1 MKLNKDKIKNVSLVV
16 LAIGLLISIL
26 YSINLNLRYSENLV
40 NTQNSADSLAT
51 IISLEQNRYDSL
63 KAFSDSIYSYEL
75 KKNDSLWQV
84 LQSNQT
90 TNKTKTTYIYK
101 DSTIIKEAENTET
114 QTQLETKYVT
124 QVVEKEVVK
133 TVHDTVYVSKVDS
146 TYDSTTVKTQKE
158 ETNNEKIVVDKGN
171 LFNIY
176 LDGNVKVNLD
186 KDIIPE
192 LEGGIILFD
201 KFYGSIGI
209 DYFDKQI
216 NPFAKIGINWRLF

>member
-1 MKLNKDKIKNVSLVV
+1 MIEKIKN
-16 LAIGLLISIL
+16 ISIIVLIVALVISVL
-26 YSINLNLRYSENLV
+26 YAINLNHKYS
-40 NTQNSADSLAT
+40 QNIKDNQILIDSLYTT
-51 IISLEQNRYDSL
+51 INLKQDRYDSL

-133 TVHDTVYVSKVDS
+133 TVHDTIYVSKIDS

-158 ETNNEKIVVDKGN
+158 ETIAEKTVVDKGN

-192 LEGGIILFD
+192 LKGGIILFD

-216 NPFAKIGINWRLF
+216 NPFAKIGINWELF

>member
-1 MKLNKDKIKNVSLVV
+1 MKFNKDKIKNVSLVV

-26 YSINLNLRYSENLV
+26 YSINLNHRYSENLV

-63 KAFSDSIYSYEL
+63 KAFSDSIYAYEL

-90 TNKTKTTYIYK
+90 TNKTKVTYIYK
-101 DSTIIKEAENTET
+101 DSTIIKEAENSET
-114 QTQLETKYVT
+114 QTQLETKQVT
-124 QVVEKEVVK
+124 QVVEKEILK

-146 TYDSTTVKTQKE
+146 TYDSTTVKNHKE
-158 ETNNEKIVVDKGN
+158 ETNNEKTVVDKGN

-176 LDGNVKVNLD
+176 LDGNVKANLD

-192 LEGGIILFD
+192 LEGGIVLFD

-209 DYFDKQI
+209 DYYNEKI

>member
-1 MKLNKDKIKNVSLVV
+1 MKFNVNTVKNISLVV
-16 LAIGLLISIL
+16 LAISLVVSIL
-26 YSINLNLRYSENLV
+26 YAVNLNHKYSQNLV
-40 NTQNSADSLAT
+40 TSQATTDSLCT
-51 IISLEQNRYDSL
+51 VVSIEQNRYDSL

-124 QVVEKEVVK
+124 QVVEKEVIK
-133 TVHDTVYVSKVDS
+133 TVHDTVYVSKIDS
-146 TYDSTTVKTQKE
+146 TYDSTTVKNHKE
-158 ETNNEKIVVDKGN
+158 EKNNEKTVVDKGN

-176 LDGNVKVNLD
+176 LDGNVKANLD

-192 LEGGIILFD
+192 LEGGIVLFD

-209 DYFDKQI
+209 DYNNEKI

>member
-1 MKLNKDKIKNVSLVV
+1 MIEKIKNISIVV
-16 LAIGLLISIL
+16 LIVALAISVL
-26 YSINLNLRYSENLV
+26 YAINLNHKYS
-40 NTQNSADSLAT
+40 QNIKNNQILTDSLYTT
-51 IISLEQNRYDSL
+51 INLKQDRYDSL

-114 QTQLETKYVT
+114 QTQLETKQVT
-124 QVVEKEVVK
+124 QVIEKEVVK
-133 TVHDTVYVSKVDS
+133 TVHDTVYVSKIDS
-146 TYDSTTVKTQKE
+146 TYDSTTVKTQKG
-158 ETNNEKIVVDKGN
+158 ETVAEKTVVDKGN

-216 NPFAKIGINWRLF
+216 NPFAKIGINWELF